1 MPTRVVT
8 ISHVSGGL
16 GESVGR
22 AVADRLGFRLV
33 NEDVITMAAQRHGL
47 DEATVADAERRRS
60 FLERITEDFAAGP
73 VMDPTGGMLIQD
85 AEAFARRDDVRQL
98 IVHAIRDLAEQGQVV
113 IVAHAAA
120 IPLADRKDVL
130 RVMVTASDEVRTARL
145 AEGYGGDRTA
155 AAKFLKQSDAGRA
168 DYFQRFYKIR
178 QETPIHYDVVLNTDT
193 LDLDE
198 TADIIVAA
206 ARRRK

>member
-1 MPTRVVT
+1 MPTRIVT

-16 GESVGR
+16 GDSVGR
-22 AVADRLGFRLV
+22 AVADRLGFRHV

-60 FLERITEDFAAGP
+60 LLERIAEDFSGP

-85 AEAFARRDDVRQL
+85 VEAFARRDDVRQL
-98 IVHAIRDLAEQGQVV
+98 IVHAIRDLADQGQVV

-145 AEGYGGDRTA
+145 AEGYGGDKTA

-193 LDLDE
+193 LDVDE